1 MSSGSGRSGARLQKF
16 ATVSKSASPRRSS
29 QIALLLIAMA
39 ATAVVAPMFF
49 LGNASGHDFSFHL
62 ASWLDVAGQWREG
75 VFFPRWAQWANWGFG
90 EPRFIFYPP
99 ASWTLGAALGSVLPW
114 KMVPGTYTWLV
125 LLLSG
130 FAMWRL
136 ARESLPDSQAIA
148 AALIY
153 VLNPYQLVVVYYRSD
168 YAELLASALF
178 PLLVFGA
185 LRVVGSSSRQN
196 GSPRNDSR
204 QNWAAVPLLAFVF
217 AAIWLSN
224 APAAVIATYSLVL
237 LLIVASLERRNF
249 RPLIPGAAATLLG
262 LGLAA
267 FYILPAAFEQRWV
280 QISQVTAG
288 NYHLDRNFLYTR
300 AMDPEFALFNWKV
313 STVALGV
320 MLLTGVA
327 GTFSARKRR
336 EYQTLWWMLAML
348 AVASTFMMF
357 PASLSFWR
365 HLPKLQFLQFPWR
378 WLIPLGIPYAFFLA
392 SAIGQSRWR
401 WIGSAALAL
410 VIALAATAIIRDA
423 WWDSVDIPLL
433 AAALRTSHGYEGVEE
448 YAPLACDIYDLPG
461 PIVDPESPKVFEK
474 TPPTPLV
481 QPFTAASLRNTP
493 LSPVQI
499 SIDKWHSGHKSLRV
513 ATAVP
518 VTLAL
523 RLLNYPAWEV
533 RIDGA
538 AVNPGSQ
545 PKIARMLVPVPAGQH
560 RIEVNFRRTWDR
572 TTGAAISGFSAILL
586 LACGAFIRRR
596 VNFRNRK

>member
-1 MSSGSGRSGARLQKF
+1 MSSGSGRSGARLQEF
-16 ATVSKSASPRRSS
+16 ATVSKSASLRRYR
-29 QIALLLIAMA
+29 QIALLLIAIA
-39 ATAVVAPMFF
+39 ATAVVVPMFF

-75 VFFPRWAQWANWGFG
+75 VLLPRWAQWANWGFG

-99 ASWTLGAALGSVLPW
+99 ASWTLGAALGSLLPW
-114 KMVPGTYTWLV
+114 KVVPGTYIWLV

-136 ARESLPDSQAIA
+136 AREALPDSPAIA

-153 VLNPYQLVVVYYRSD
+153 VVNPYQLVVVYYRSD

-178 PLLVFGA
+178 PLLILGA
-185 LRVVGSSSRQN
+185 LRVVRSSSRQD
-196 GSPRNDSR
+196 GSQRNDSR
-204 QNWAAVPLLAFVF
+204 QHWAAVPLFAFVF

-224 APAAVIATYSLVL
+224 APAAVIATYSVVL
-237 LLIVASLERRNF
+237 LLVVGCFERKNF
-249 RPLIPGAAATLLG
+249 RLLIPGAAAMAIG
-262 LGLAA
+262 FGLAA

-280 QISQVTAG
+280 QISRVTAG
-288 NYHLDRNFLYTR
+288 NYHLDQNFLYTR
-300 AMDPEFALFNWKV
+300 SRDPQFALFNWKV
-313 STVALGV
+313 STVAVGV
-320 MLLTGVA
+320 ILLTGVA

-336 EYQTLWWMLAML
+336 AYRTLWWMLAML

-357 PASLSFWR
+357 PASLWFWP
-365 HLPKLQFLQFPWR
+365 HLPQLKFLQFPWR

-401 WIGSAALAL
+401 WIWSAALAL
-410 VIALAATAIIRDA
+410 VIAVAATAIIRDA
-423 WWDSVDIPLL
+423 WWDSADIPLL
-433 AAALRTSHGYEGVEE
+433 AAALRTGHGYEGAEE

-461 PIVDPESPKVFEK
+461 AIVDPESPKVFEK

-493 LSPVQI
+493 LSPAQI
-499 SIDKWHSGHKSLRV
+499 SIDKWQSEHKSLRV
-513 ATAVP
+513 ATAEP

-545 PKIARMLVPVPAGQH
+545 PKIARMLVPVPTGQH

-572 TTGAAISGFSAILL
+572 TAGAAISGCSAVLL
-586 LACGAFIRRR
+586 LGCGAFARRR
-596 VNFRNRK
+596 RSLPQS